1 MTGMQS
7 RLPSMPR
14 RSARRAR
21 ARRRV
26 VVAIVVFGALLSAG
40 PAGAAANSPLT
51 KVTTKKNA
59 TKTTAKTTAKVTATT
74 TAPQV
79 AVPTTVAA
87 PAPAPTRPA
96 FGTCGQVGTD
106 EGVQCALVPVP
117 LDPANPAGDTI
128 SVFVARR
135 PAGDQAS
142 RIGTLF
148 INPGGPGGPTLDLVR
163 RSRTFLTA
171 EVLSRFDIVGVDP
184 RGTERSAPLGCSLSA
199 VARADLATPAD
210 GSALARQKA
219 SYVNLGKACAATDG
233 NRLAFMDTTTAA
245 RDIDAV
251 RAALGEDR
259 ISFLGMSYGTYLGAV
274 YESLFPQQVRAVV
287 LDSAIDPA
295 RFGTN
300 QLLDPLAQSEI
311 SLDAFLAACANG
323 TLIPCRFNDGTD
335 LKAKYSALR
344 EKYLGTGSGR
354 DRSEATLDTTINS
367 LIGYP
372 RNGWPILGR
381 ALQELADGRTPNF
394 AATSADNLSVDNSE
408 RIVPVDSLSVA
419 TNIAISCR
427 DGILPRDP
435 VAYQA
440 VVDNVYGVA
449 PRFSGIR
456 FNEGIATTCVSWP
469 SPTAVLTPLR
479 ASVAST
485 LVIANT
491 FDPTT
496 PIVWSRG
503 LAAQLG
509 APLLIRNGGGHVAIN
524 KSLCVQ
530 SAVARFLI
538 DGVAPPS
545 GTVCSPDLANP
556 S

>member
-1 MTGMQS
+1 MF
-7 RLPSMPR
+7 
-14 RSARRAR
+14 
-21 ARRRV
+21 V
-26 VVAIVVFGALLSAG
+26 GAVLLALVG
-40 PAGAAANSPLT
+40 VPNTADQAGAATA
-51 KVTTKKNA
+51 KKKS
-59 TKTTAKTTAKVTATT
+59 TRTTAKPVVQVTT
-74 TAPQV
+74 TT
-79 AVPTTVAA
+79 VPAAVAA
-87 PAPAPTRPA
+87 PTPGAAPALARPA

-117 LDPANPAGDTI
+117 LDPANPGGEVI
-128 SVFVARR
+128 SVFVSRR
-135 PAGDQAS
+135 LAGDQAG

-163 RSRTFLTA
+163 SARTFLTP

-184 RGTERSAPLGCSLSA
+184 RGTERSAPLGCSIFA

-210 GSALARQKA
+210 NSALARQKA

-251 RAALGEDR
+251 RAALGEER

-274 YESLFPQQVRAVV
+274 YESLFPQRVRSVV
-287 LDSAIDPA
+287 LDSAIDPT

-311 SLDAFLAACANG
+311 SLDAFLTACATG
-323 TLIPCRFNDGTD
+323 TLNPCRFNDGTD

-354 DRSEATLDTTINS
+354 DRTEAALDTTINS

-394 AATSADNLSVDNSE
+394 AATSADNLSVDSSE

-427 DGILPRDP
+427 DGILPRDA
-435 VAYQA
+435 VAYQV

-469 SPTAVLTPLR
+469 ASTAVLTPMR
-479 ASVAST
+479 AGLAST

-524 KSLCVQ
+524 KSVCVQ

-538 DGVAPPS
+538 DGIAPTS